1 MNFKTRKL
9 IKYEDLNSRGSLFG
23 GQLLKWIDEEASI
36 YTVCQL
42 ETNKIVT
49 KLMSEINFMKPAY
62 LNDIIEIG
70 VDVVSFGRTSIT
82 LEVVA
87 RIKDTKNEILK
98 IDEMVFVSIDENG
111 RPIPHGKTE
120 KKILTT

>member
-36 YTVCQL
+36 YTICQL

-70 VDVVSFGRTSIT
+70 VDVVSFGKTSIT

-98 IDEMVFVSIDENG
+98 IDKMVFVSVDEDG
-111 RPIPHGKTE
+111 RPTPHGKTI
-120 KKILTT
+120 KKYE

>member
-36 YTVCQL
+36 YTICQL

-62 LNDIIEIG
+62 LNDVIEIG

-82 LEVVA
+82 LKVVA

-98 IDEMVFVSIDENG
+98 IDKMVFVSVDEDG
-111 RPIPHGKTE
+111 KPIPHGKTI
-120 KKILTT
+120 KKL

>member
-62 LNDIIEIG
+62 LNDMIEIG

-120 KKILTT
+120 KKI

>member
-1 MNFKTRKL
+1 MNFKTRRL

-23 GQLLKWIDEEASI
+23 GQVLKWIDEEASI

-42 ETNKIVT
+42 DTNKIVT
-49 KLMSEINFMKPAY
+49 KLMSEINFMRPAY

-70 VDVVSFGRTSIT
+70 VDVVSFGKTSIT

-98 IDEMVFVSIDENG
+98 IDKMVFVSVDEDG
-111 RPIPHGKTE
+111 RPTPHGKTI
-120 KKILTT
+120 KKYE

>member
-49 KLMSEINFMKPAY
+49 KLMSEINFMKPSY
-62 LNDIIEIG
+62 LNDVIEIG
-70 VDVVSFGRTSIT
+70 VDAVSFGRTSIT
-82 LEVVA
+82 LKVVA

-98 IDEMVFVSIDENG
+98 IDKMVFVSIDEDG
-111 RPIPHGKTE
+111 KPIPHGKTI
-120 KKILTT
+120 KKL

>member
-70 VDVVSFGRTSIT
+70 IDVVSFGKTSIT

-98 IDEMVFVSIDENG
+98 IDKMVFVSVDEDG
-111 RPIPHGKTE
+111 RPTPHGKTI
-120 KKILTT
+120 KKYE

>member
-70 VDVVSFGRTSIT
+70 FDVVSFGRTSIT

-120 KKILTT
+120 KKI

>member
-70 VDVVSFGRTSIT
+70 VDVVSFGKTSIT

-98 IDEMVFVSIDENG
+98 IDKMVFVSVDEDG
-111 RPIPHGKTE
+111 RPTPHGKTI
-120 KKILTT
+120 KKYE

>member
-36 YTVCQL
+36 YTICQL

-49 KLMSEINFMKPAY
+49 KLMSEINFMKPAH
-62 LNDIIEIG
+62 LNNIIEIG

-82 LEVVA
+82 LKVVA

-98 IDEMVFVSIDENG
+98 IDKMVFVSIDENG
-111 RPIPHGKTE
+111 KPVPHGKTI
-120 KKILTT
+120 KKL

>member
-9 IKYEDLNSRGSLFG
+9 IKYEDLNSGGSLFG

-36 YTVCQL
+36 YTMCQL

-49 KLMSEINFMKPAY
+49 KLMSEINFMKPAH
-62 LNDIIEIG
+62 LNNIIEIG
-70 VDVVSFGRTSIT
+70 VDVISFGRTSIT
-82 LEVVA
+82 LKVVA

-98 IDEMVFVSIDENG
+98 IDKMVFVSIDENG
-111 RPIPHGKTE
+111 KPIPHEKTI
-120 KKILTT
+120 KKL

>member
-70 VDVVSFGRTSIT
+70 VDVVSFGKTSIT

-98 IDEMVFVSIDENG
+98 IDKMVFVSVDEDG
-111 RPIPHGKTE
+111 RATPHGKTI
-120 KKILTT
+120 KKYE